1 MEEAR
6 RFGFETRQVHA
17 GQRPDPNTG
26 ARAVP
31 IFQTT
36 SYVFED
42 PESAAAYFNLQE
54 YGNTYSRI
62 MNPTV
67 AVFEER
73 MANLEGGCGAV
84 AFASGIAAQAAALFT
99 LLSPGDHVVSSSAL
113 YGGTVNQFKHMLRKM
128 SVELTW
134 VDPDDPDAWK
144 AAVRD
149 NTKAFYGETIGN
161 PAGNVLDI
169 EAIAAIAH
177 DHELPLIVDNTFA
190 TPFLCRPIEWG
201 ADIVVHSA
209 TKFIGGHGTSIGGVV
224 VDSGEFNWSNGRFPV
239 IADPSPA
246 YHGLQFHET
255 FGTYGYLMKLR
266 AETLRDLGAAMSPFN
281 AFLFLQGLE
290 TLSLRMA
297 RHVENAAAVASY
309 LASHELASNVTYPGL
324 PTSRY
329 RPLVDK
335 YLPRGAG
342 AVFSFDC
349 RGGRAAGQ
357 DFIRGVT
364 LWSHLA
370 NVGDSKSLIIHP
382 ASTTHRQLN
391 DDELRA
397 AGVGP
402 GTIRLSVGTEVDRRS
417 DLGPRTGLRA
427 GRRVGGDSGGG
438 VAMTPASFDLTPL
451 SGSVDDPA
459 RAPQRED
466 RRDRRA
472 VEERAARELL
482 RRVLPQAPRVP
493 RHSGEPARDGDPR
506 REELQEPAGRARF
519 PSTSSTSSA
528 RRTRCRRSPP
538 RR

>member
-1 MEEAR
+1 MEDDR
-6 RFGFETRQVHA
+6 KFGFETRQVHA

-67 AVFEER
+67 AAFEER
-73 MANLEGGCGAV
+73 VASLEGGCGGV

-99 LLSPGDHVVSSSAL
+99 LLQPGDHVVSSAAL
-113 YGGTVNQFKHMLRKM
+113 YGGTVNQFKHLLRKM
-128 SVELTW
+128 NVGLTW
-134 VDPDDPDAWK
+134 VDPDDPEAWK
-144 AAVRD
+144 AAVRE
-149 NTKAFYGETIGN
+149 NTKAFFGETIGN
-161 PAGNVLDI
+161 PAGNILDI
-169 EAIAAIAH
+169 ETIAGIAH
-177 DHELPLIVDNTFA
+177 DHGVPLLVDNTFA
-190 TPFLCRPIEWG
+190 TPFLCRPIDWG
-201 ADIVVHSA
+201 ADIVLHSA

-224 VDSGEFNWSNGRFPV
+224 VDSGGFNWSNGRFPV
-239 IADPSPA
+239 IADPSSA

-290 TLSLRMA
+290 TLSLRME
-297 RHVENAAAVASY
+297 RHVANAIAIANY
-309 LASHELASNVTYPGL
+309 LASHDLVEHVTYPGL
-324 PTSRY
+324 PSNRY
-329 RPLVDK
+329 RKLVDK

-342 AVFSFDC
+342 AIFSFNC
-349 RGGRAAGQ
+349 RGGREAGQ

-370 NVGDSKSLIIHP
+370 NVGDAKSLIIHP

-391 DDELRA
+391 DDELKA

-402 GTIRLSVGTEVDRRS
+402 GTIRLSVGIESID
-417 DLGPRTGLRA
+417 DLIWDLEQGFARIG
-427 GRRVGGDSGGG
+427 
-438 VAMTPASFDLTPL
+438 AS
-451 SGSVDDPA
+451 
-459 RAPQRED
+459 
-466 RRDRRA
+466 
-472 VEERAARELL
+472 AAREVAS
-482 RRVLPQAPRVP
+482 R
-493 RHSGEPARDGDPR
+493 
-506 REELQEPAGRARF
+506 
-519 PSTSSTSSA
+519 
-528 RRTRCRRSPP
+528 
-538 RR
+538 

>member
-1 MEEAR
+1 MSAHRRTEAPR
-6 RFGFETRQVHA
+6 DFGFDTRQVHA

-31 IFQTT
+31 IYQTT

-73 MANLEGGCGAV
+73 VANLEGGCGGV

-99 LLSPGDHVVSSSAL
+99 LLQPGDHVVSSAAL
-113 YGGTVNQFKHMLRKM
+113 YGGTVNQFKHLLRKM
-128 SVELTW
+128 NVALTW
-134 VDPDDPDAWK
+134 VDPDDLDAWRS
-144 AAVRD
+144 AIRD
-149 NTKAFYGETIGN
+149 DTKLCYGETIGN

-169 EAIAAIAH
+169 EGVASIAH
-177 DHELPLIVDNTFA
+177 DANVPLMVDNTFA
-190 TPFLCRPIEWG
+190 TPYLCRPIEWG

-224 VDSGEFNWSNGRFPV
+224 VDSGTFNWSNGRYPV
-239 IADPSPA
+239 VADPSPA
-246 YHGLQFHET
+246 YHGLRFHET
-255 FGTYGYLMKLR
+255 FGVYGYLMKLR

-290 TLSLRMA
+290 TLSLRME
-297 RHVENAAAVASY
+297 RHVENALAVAEY
-309 LASHELASNVTYPGL
+309 LERHALASQVTYPGL
-324 PTSRY
+324 AGSRY
-329 RPLVDK
+329 RNLVDK

-349 RGGRAAGQ
+349 RGGRTAGQ

-391 DDELRA
+391 DEELKA
-397 AGVGP
+397 AGVSP
-402 GTIRLSVGTEVDRRS
+402 GTIRLSVGTESID
-417 DLGPRTGLRA
+417 DLIWDLEQGFASVATA
-427 GRRVGGDSGGG
+427 ATSG
-438 VAMTPASFDLTPL
+438 
-451 SGSVDDPA
+451 
-459 RAPQRED
+459 
-466 RRDRRA
+466 
-472 VEERAARELL
+472 AAT
-482 RRVLPQAPRVP
+482 A
-493 RHSGEPARDGDPR
+493 
-506 REELQEPAGRARF
+506 
-519 PSTSSTSSA
+519 
-528 RRTRCRRSPP
+528 
-538 RR
+538 

>member
-1 MEEAR
+1 MTDEPQRTEEAR
-6 RFGFETRQVHA
+6 DFGFETRQVHA

-31 IFQTT
+31 IYQTT

-73 MANLEGGCGAV
+73 MANLEGGSGAV

-99 LLSPGDHVVSSSAL
+99 LLQPGDHVVSSSAL
-113 YGGTVNQFKHMLRKM
+113 YGGTVNQFKHLLRKLN
-128 SVELTW
+128 VDLTW
-134 VDPDDPDAWK
+134 VDPDDADAWR
-144 AAVRD
+144 AAARE
-149 NTKAFYGETIGN
+149 NTKVFYGETIGN
-161 PAGNVLDI
+161 PGGNVLDI
-169 EAIAAIAH
+169 ETVASIAH
-177 DHELPLIVDNTFA
+177 EHEAPLMIDNTFA
-190 TPFLCRPIEWG
+190 TPYLCRPIEWG

-224 VDSGEFNWSNGRFPV
+224 VESGKFNWSNGRFPV

-246 YHGLQFHET
+246 YHGLEFHET
-255 FGTYGYLMKLR
+255 FGMYGYCMKLR

-290 TLSLRMA
+290 TLSLRME
-297 RHVENAAAVASY
+297 RHVENALAVAEY
-309 LASHELASNVTYPGL
+309 LEAHALASNVTYPGL
-324 PTSRY
+324 QSSRY
-329 RPLVDK
+329 RPLVDR
-335 YLPRGAG
+335 YLPGGAG

-349 RGGRAAGQ
+349 EGGRAGGQ

-402 GTIRLSVGTEVDRRS
+402 GTIRLSVGTESID
-417 DLGPRTGLRA
+417 DLIWDLEQGFA
-427 GRRVGGDSGGG
+427 RV
-438 VAMTPASFDLTPL
+438 AAS
-451 SGSVDDPA
+451 A
-459 RAPQRED
+459 
-466 RRDRRA
+466 
-472 VEERAARELL
+472 
-482 RRVLPQAPRVP
+482 
-493 RHSGEPARDGDPR
+493 
-506 REELQEPAGRARF
+506 
-519 PSTSSTSSA
+519 
-528 RRTRCRRSPP
+528 
-538 RR
+538 

>member
-1 MEEAR
+1 VPIEPSR
-6 RFGFETRQVHA
+6 RFGFDTRQVHA

-31 IFQTT
+31 IYQTT

-54 YGNTYSRI
+54 FGNTYSRI

-73 MANLEGGCGAV
+73 MASLEGGCGAV

-99 LLSPGDHVVSSSAL
+99 LLTPGDHVVASSAL
-113 YGGTVNQFKHMLRKM
+113 YGGTVNQFKHLLRKM
-128 SVELTW
+128 SVDLTW
-134 VDPDDPDAWK
+134 VDPDDPDAWTN
-144 AAVRD
+144 AVRP

-161 PAGNVLDI
+161 PGGNVLDI
-169 EAIAAIAH
+169 AHVAAVAH
-177 DHELPLIVDNTFA
+177 ARGLPLIVDNTFA

-201 ADIVVHSA
+201 ADIVIHSA

-224 VDSGEFNWSNGRFPV
+224 IDSGAFNWSNGRFPV
-239 IADPSPA
+239 VADPSPA

-255 FGTYGYLMKLR
+255 FGTYGYLLKLR

-290 TLSLRMA
+290 TLSLRMS
-297 RHVENAAAVASY
+297 RHVENAFAIASY
-309 LASHELASNVTYPGL
+309 LESHPHVTAVTHPGL
-324 PTSRY
+324 PGSRY
-329 RPLVDK
+329 RQLVDK
-335 YLPRGAG
+335 YLPLGAG

-349 RGGRAAGQ
+349 RGGREAGQ

-370 NVGDSKSLIIHP
+370 NVGDSKSLVIHP
-382 ASTTHRQLN
+382 ASTTHRQLS

-402 GTIRLSVGTEVDRRS
+402 GTIRLSVGLENLD
-417 DLGPRTGLRA
+417 DLIWDLEQGFA
-427 GRRVGGDSGGG
+427 RVTAS
-438 VAMTPASFDLTPL
+438 AAPA
-451 SGSVDDPA
+451 VV
-459 RAPQRED
+459 R
-466 RRDRRA
+466 
-472 VEERAARELL
+472 
-482 RRVLPQAPRVP
+482 
-493 RHSGEPARDGDPR
+493 
-506 REELQEPAGRARF
+506 
-519 PSTSSTSSA
+519 
-528 RRTRCRRSPP
+528 
-538 RR
+538 